1 MERGAWGVPSLTPRL
16 YPRPTRPRPSSAPSF
31 MRDRPM
37 RTPPMLR
44 PCIRPQRPS
53 VIAFLPRK
61 YAVFP
66 LSLASIQQHFSTE
79 ASRRTSPTAHA
90 FVRVRAWHFVGCSR
104 VRLRVTWSGYRA
116 CFFSFSEI
124 SHVTPLRQPFS
135 LSAKRFHSCHAPH
148 HAVLGPGSQ
157 STLRKASTLV

>member
-1 MERGAWGVPSLTPRL
+1 
-16 YPRPTRPRPSSAPSF
+16 
-31 MRDRPM
+31 M

-44 PCIRPQRPS
+44 PCVRPRRPS

-66 LSLASIQQHFSTE
+66 LSLASIEQHFSTE

-104 VRLRVTWSGYRA
+104 VAITCNMVWLPCLLLFFLRN
-116 CFFSFSEI
+116 
-124 SHVTPLRQPFS
+124 FS
-135 LSAKRFHSCHAPH
+135 LYAPPATLFAFGKPFHSCHAPH
-148 HAVLGPGSQ
+148 HAVLHWALVPNP
-157 STLRKASTLV
+157 RFERPRPWCNRIRYFAS